1 MKISSNFDSGNI
13 DIIDDSDINNIQ
25 LKIQKDSN
33 SDFFQWFHFRLQGE
47 AGKEYTMKIV
57 NAHESSYVDGWKNYN
72 ACASYDRKEWFRVPT
87 EFDGTNLI
95 IKHKLEHDNVY
106 YAYFTPY
113 SYEKHLDLIGFAQK
127 SPICKVSDLGD
138 SVDGH
143 DINLLSIGDNPE
155 NKKIFWVIARQHPGE
170 SMAEWFIEGMLEKLL
185 DENDK
190 ISQELLKKAFFYV
203 VPNMNPDGSMSGNLR
218 SNSAGSNL
226 NREWQ
231 NPSIEKSPEVY
242 YVREKVHQTGVDL
255 FLDVHGDEAIPY
267 NFIAACEGNPNYNDR
282 IKNLEDKF
290 LNDFIE
296 ANPAFQNVHGYEKDK
311 FGEANLTLAT
321 NYMGETFDC
330 LSMTL
335 EMPFKDDDNNP
346 DKKYGWS
353 SDKSKKLGA
362 SVLEP
367 MLKIVDQLR

>member
-13 DIIDDSDINNIQ
+13 DIVDDSDINNIQ

-47 AGKEYTMKIV
+47 AGKEYTMKII

-113 SYEKHLDLIGFAQK
+113 SYERHLDLIGFAQK

-143 DINLLSIGDNPE
+143 DISLLSIGTNPE

-170 SMAEWFIEGMLEKLL
+170 SMAEWFIEGMLERLL

-190 ISQELLKKAFFYV
+190 TSKSLLEKAFFYV

-218 SNSAGSNL
+218 SNSAGANL

-231 NPSIEKSPEVY
+231 TPSIERSPEVY

-362 SVLEP
+362 SVLAP
-367 MLKIVDQLR
+367 MLKIVEQLR

>member
-13 DIIDDSDINNIQ
+13 DIVDDSDINNIQ

-57 NAHESSYVDGWKNYN
+57 NASESSYVDGWKNYK

-113 SYEKHLDLIGFAQK
+113 SYERHLDLIGSAQN
-127 SPICKVSDLGD
+127 SPICKVSDIGD

-143 DINLLSIGDNPE
+143 DMNLLTIGHNPE
-155 NKKIFWVIARQHPGE
+155 GKKVFWVIARQHPGE
-170 SMAEWFIEGMLEKLL
+170 SMAEWFMEGMIERLL
-185 DENDK
+185 DSNDN
-190 ISQELLKKAFFYV
+190 ISKSILEKAFFYI

-218 SNSAGSNL
+218 SNAAGANL

-231 NPSIEKSPEVY
+231 TPSLERSPEVY
-242 YVREKVHQTGVDL
+242 HVREKIHQTGVDL

-267 NFIAACEGNPNYNDR
+267 NFIAACEGNPSYNDR

-290 LNDFIE
+290 LNDYIE
-296 ANPAFQNVHGYEKDK
+296 ANPAFQNTHGYEKDK

-321 NYMGETFDC
+321 NYMGETFKC
-330 LSMTL
+330 LAMTL
-335 EMPFKDDDNNP
+335 EMPFKDDDNHP
-346 DKKYGWS
+346 DEKYGWS
-353 SDKSKKLGA
+353 SDKCKKLGA

>member
-13 DIIDDSDINNIQ
+13 DIIDDSDITNIQ

-47 AGKEYTMKIV
+47 TGKEYTMKII
-57 NAHESSYVDGWKNYN
+57 NAHESSYVDGWKNYR

-87 EFDGTNLI
+87 DFDGTNLI

-106 YAYFTPY
+106 YAYFAPY
-113 SYEKHLDLIGFAQK
+113 SYDRHLDLIGNAQN
-127 SPICKVSDLGD
+127 SPICKVSDLGNT
-138 SVDGH
+138 VDGH
-143 DINLLSIGDNPE
+143 DINLLSIGTGTE
-155 NKKIFWVIARQHPGE
+155 NKKVFWIIARQHPGE
-170 SMAEWFIEGMLEKLL
+170 SMAEWFIEGMIERLL
-185 DENDK
+185 NENDTTSK
-190 ISQELLKKAFFYV
+190 AILEKAFFYV
-203 VPNMNPDGSMSGNLR
+203 IPNMNPDGSMSGNLR
-218 SNSAGSNL
+218 SNAAGANL
-226 NREWQ
+226 NREWMT
-231 NPSIEKSPEVY
+231 PSTEKSPEVY
-242 YVREKVHQTGVDL
+242 YVREKIHQTGVDL

-267 NFIAACEGNPNYNDR
+267 NFIAACEGNPSYDER
-282 IKNLEDKF
+282 IQKLEEKF
-290 LNDFIE
+290 LNDFVE
-296 ANPAFQNVHGYEKDK
+296 ANSAFQNLHGYEKDK

-321 NYMGETFDC
+321 NYIGETFKC

-346 DKKYGWS
+346 DEKSGWS
-353 SDKSKKLGA
+353 PEKCKKLGA